1 MPTLPNTA
9 TAASSAKPAAASAP
23 SSSAPTVNGF
33 KIKASSRASPE
44 EIGNALASLSFLEM
58 TIDRD
63 ALVALNVESRD
74 IQKNPYLFSVVYF
87 RPHEIEALYSISPG
101 ASPKKRRLEVLKYFL
116 NLLSLLSE
124 GYSVAVADLY
134 QLLEAAIGDMTEYVT
149 ADYDKL
155 FSQYDNAKTE
165 LAMLQKKSKSLTDA
179 NSSLSKENYELKSK
193 NDELTLKLRSLET
206 FSDSVLSLKVQE
218 WVSEHSGE
226 INIAEFSKVHN
237 VPEMRVEQI
246 LNKLVTDG
254 YLEVRA

>member
-1 MPTLPNTA
+1 VPGA
-9 TAASSAKPAAASAP
+9 QAQQGAASQTASA
-23 SSSAPTVNGF
+23 APTVGGF
-33 KIKASSRASPE
+33 KIRAEARASPE

-58 TIDRD
+58 SIDKD

-74 IQKNPYLFSVVYF
+74 IQKNPYLFCAVYF
-87 RPHEIEALYSISPG
+87 RPHEIEALYTVSPG

-124 GYSVAVADLY
+124 SYSVSIANLY

-149 ADYDKL
+149 ADYDRL

-165 LAMLQKKSKSLTDA
+165 LALLQKKAKNLTDA

-206 FSDSVLSLKVQE
+206 FSDSVLALKVQE

-254 YLEVRA
+254 FLEVRS